1 MTTCGQL
8 RSVEKHLSTNE
19 NELFRQRKERTEV
32 TPPRALNA
40 PGERQEQ
47 NYGMFL
53 FPSAR
58 DLSRSFST
66 FWVPMQMCVSVLFQ
80 IRMWGTLRH
89 CSCLVP
95 ECCKKK
101 KKEIINMTMIVTA
114 GNQAFTVVNI
124 LINLVALCI
133 PRGVPH
139 NKAFN

>member
-8 RSVEKHLSTNE
+8 RSVEEHLSTND

-32 TPPRALNA
+32 TPPRALKA

-47 NYGMFL
+47 KYGMFL
-53 FPSAR
+53 FSSAR
-58 DLSRSFST
+58 DVSISVSFST
-66 FWVPMQMCVSVLFQ
+66 FWVPMQMSVSVLFQ
-80 IRMWGTLRH
+80 IQMWGTLRH

-124 LINLVALCI
+124 
-133 PRGVPH
+133 
-139 NKAFN
+139 FF